1 MKVMFWDKDG
11 FVIFYKRVEKGS
23 FPYKWGDS
31 TSIDRRQFFLLF
43 EGIIPKKIQ
52 ARFSL

>member
-1 MKVMFWDKDG
+1 MFWDKDG
-11 FVIFYKRVEKGS
+11 FVIFYKGLEKGS

-31 TSIDRRQFFLLF
+31 TSIDRRHFFLLF

-52 ARFSL
+52 ARFYL